1 MPSMRARLSVEVVRP
16 QKSTAGL
23 DLVLP
28 GNVQAFLDT
37 PIYARTNGYLKKWYA
52 DIGAHVKN
60 GQLLAEIDTPEVDDQ
75 LRAARADLANANANY
90 ALAKSTADRWTD
102 MLKSKSVSKQETD
115 EKVGDML
122 AKKATLDAARF
133 NVARLEKTQSF
144 QKVYAPFDGIVTARN
159 VDVGALIDAGSSGGP
174 AKELFHVAQADRLR
188 VYVNVPQA
196 YAQQVRA
203 QQTAFLTLTE
213 TPSKHYPGTVART
226 AGAVDPQQRTMLVE
240 VDVDNRNG
248 DLLPGAYAQVHFAL
262 GTGAAPFTLPGNALL
277 FRPDGVKVATVDAQH
292 KVKLVPVSLG
302 TDFGTRVAIV
312 SGLQG
317 DEQVIL
323 NPQDS
328 IVDGA
333 PVRIV
338 PARRYGR
345 ARSCA
350 GRRSGR
356 FGAAGR
362 AEQGSGMRCRARRE
376 CADRAHASVQI
387 QRGISPDCAV
397 SRRASRGRHS
407 SPSAHRCRT
416 LRGVARPRLTACTV
430 GPDYVKPPATTAA
443 TYKELEGTGWK
454 PAQPADTLTRGA
466 WWSVYADPSLDAL
479 EQQVASANQ
488 NVQAAE
494 ARFRAARATV
504 AQYRSSFFPVVTANR
519 RLFARAVVGERA
531 AQIDRRPHAERLPR
545 ASRRVVGTRPV
556 GPRVAQRRRRESR
569 SAGQRRRRAS
579 RAPVD
584 AGRTRDRL
592 LRAARTRSGAPTSRR
607 HDRGLQAKRS
617 I

>member
-1 MPSMRARLSVEVVRP
+1 MEAKRPDGSASGAGSHGRAAHDPAKVRRTRLVMVVAAVAVLALAAQGIWSRHDAHVALERDAEHASQMSVEVVQP

-52 DIGAHVKN
+52 DIGAHVKA

-75 LRAARADLANANANY
+75 LRAARADLANAEANY

-102 MLKSKSVSKQETD
+102 MLRSKSVSKQETD

-144 QKVYAPFDGIVTARN
+144 QKVYAPFDGTVTARN

-203 QQTAFLTLTE
+203 QQSAFLTLTE
-213 TPSKHYPGTVART
+213 TPSRHYPGSVART

-240 VDVDNRNG
+240 VDVDNRSG
-248 DLLPGAYAQVHFAL
+248 ELLPGAYAQVHFAL
-262 GTGAAPFTLPGNALL
+262 GAGTASFTLPGNALL
-277 FRPDGVKVATVDAQH
+277 FRPDGVKVATVDPQH
-292 KVKLVPVSLG
+292 KVKLLPVSLG

-317 DEQVIL
+317 NEQVIL

-338 PARRYGR
+338 PRKAEGG
-345 ARSCA
+345 AASEGA
-350 GRRSGR
+350 T
-356 FGAAGR
+356 GAAG
-362 AEQGSGMRCRARRE
+362 AA
-376 CADRAHASVQI
+376 ASAPAV
-387 QRGISPDCAV
+387 RGA
-397 SRRASRGRHS
+397 
-407 SPSAHRCRT
+407 
-416 LRGVARPRLTACTV
+416 ARP
-430 GPDYVKPPATTAA
+430 
-443 TYKELEGTGWK
+443 
-454 PAQPADTLTRGA
+454 
-466 WWSVYADPSLDAL
+466 
-479 EQQVASANQ
+479 
-488 NVQAAE
+488 
-494 ARFRAARATV
+494 
-504 AQYRSSFFPVVTANR
+504 
-519 RLFARAVVGERA
+519 
-531 AQIDRRPHAERLPR
+531 
-545 ASRRVVGTRPV
+545 
-556 GPRVAQRRRRESR
+556 
-569 SAGQRRRRAS
+569 
-579 RAPVD
+579 
-584 AGRTRDRL
+584 
-592 LRAARTRSGAPTSRR
+592 AART
-607 HDRGLQAKRS
+607 
-617 I
+617 

>member
-1 MPSMRARLSVEVVRP
+1 MEGKRPDGSNAALDPSKGKRTRWIIVAVVVIVVLLAAQGIWSRHDAHAALERDAEHASQMSVEVVRP

-75 LRAARADLANANANY
+75 LRAARADLANADANY
-90 ALAKSTADRWTD
+90 ALAKSTADRWTE

-122 AKKATLDAARF
+122 AKKGTLDAARF

-196 YAQQVRA
+196 YAQEVHA

-213 TPSKHYPGTVART
+213 TPSRHYPGTVART

-262 GTGAAPFTLPGNALL
+262 GAGAAPFTLPGNALL
-277 FRPDGVKVATVDAQH
+277 FRPDGVKVATVDPQH
-292 KVKLVPVSLG
+292 KVKLLPVSLG
-302 TDFGTRVAIV
+302 TDFGTRVAIA

-317 DEQVIL
+317 GEQVIL

-338 PARRYGR
+338 QGK
-345 ARSCA
+345 A
-350 GRRSGR
+350 GASAGSAAGASGAAAGAE
-356 FGAAGR
+356 GAAG
-362 AEQGSGMRCRARRE
+362 ASG
-376 CADRAHASVQI
+376 
-387 QRGISPDCAV
+387 
-397 SRRASRGRHS
+397 
-407 SPSAHRCRT
+407 
-416 LRGVARPRLTACTV
+416 
-430 GPDYVKPPATTAA
+430 AA
-443 TYKELEGTGWK
+443 AGAEGT
-454 PAQPADTLTRGA
+454 AGA
-466 WWSVYADPSLDAL
+466 SGATAGAEGATGAPGAAAASAPIAH
-479 EQQVASANQ
+479 VASLQ
-488 NVQAAE
+488 S
-494 ARFRAARATV
+494 ARM
-504 AQYRSSFFPVVTANR
+504 S
-519 RLFARAVVGERA
+519 L
-531 AQIDRRPHAERLPR
+531 
-545 ASRRVVGTRPV
+545 
-556 GPRVAQRRRRESR
+556 
-569 SAGQRRRRAS
+569 
-579 RAPVD
+579 
-584 AGRTRDRL
+584 
-592 LRAARTRSGAPTSRR
+592 
-607 HDRGLQAKRS
+607 
-617 I
+617 

>member
-1 MPSMRARLSVEVVRP
+1 MEGKRPDESSTALNPATQKRARWIIVAVAAVVAVLAAQGIWSRHDAHAALERDAEHASQTSVEVVRP

-52 DIGAHVKN
+52 DIGAKVKN

-90 ALAKSTADRWTD
+90 ALAKSTADRWTE

-122 AKKATLDAARF
+122 AKKGTLDAARF

-196 YAQQVRA
+196 YALQVRA

-277 FRPDGVKVATVDAQH
+277 FRPDGVKVATVNPQH
-292 KVKLVPVSLG
+292 KVKLLPVSLG
-302 TDFGTRVAIV
+302 TDFGTRVAIA

-317 DEQVIL
+317 NEQVIL

-338 PARRYGR
+338 PGK
-345 ARSCA
+345 A
-350 GRRSGR
+350 GGGAGGASSASGASGAS
-356 FGAAGR
+356 GAAAPG
-362 AEQGSGMRCRARRE
+362 E
-376 CADRAHASVQI
+376 
-387 QRGISPDCAV
+387 
-397 SRRASRGRHS
+397 
-407 SPSAHRCRT
+407 
-416 LRGVARPRLTACTV
+416 GVAGASGATAV
-430 GPDYVKPPATTAA
+430 GAGARDASGAAAASAPAAHVA
-443 TYKELEGTGWK
+443 SLQ
-454 PAQPADTLTRGA
+454 AVRDTL
-466 WWSVYADPSLDAL
+466 
-479 EQQVASANQ
+479 
-488 NVQAAE
+488 
-494 ARFRAARATV
+494 
-504 AQYRSSFFPVVTANR
+504 
-519 RLFARAVVGERA
+519 
-531 AQIDRRPHAERLPR
+531 
-545 ASRRVVGTRPV
+545 
-556 GPRVAQRRRRESR
+556 
-569 SAGQRRRRAS
+569 
-579 RAPVD
+579 
-584 AGRTRDRL
+584 
-592 LRAARTRSGAPTSRR
+592 
-607 HDRGLQAKRS
+607 
-617 I
+617 

>member
-1 MPSMRARLSVEVVRP
+1 MEGQRPDGSGSTRNAAQGHRARWIGIAAAVVVVALAVQGIWSRYDAHAELERDAEHASQTSVEVVHP
-16 QKSTAGL
+16 QKSTSGPA
-23 DLVLP
+23 LVLP

-75 LRAARADLANANANY
+75 LRAARADLANAEANY

-122 AKKATLDAARF
+122 AKKGTLDAARF

-203 QQTAFLTLTE
+203 QQNAFLTLTE
-213 TPSKHYPGTVART
+213 TPSKHYPGVVART

-262 GTGAAPFTLPGNALL
+262 GTDVAAFTLPGNTLL

-292 KVKLVPVSLG
+292 KVRLVSVSLG

-312 SGLQG
+312 SGLRG

-338 PARRYGR
+338 A
-345 ARSCA
+345 AKA
-350 GRRSGR
+350 E
-356 FGAAGR
+356 GA
-362 AEQGSGMRCRARRE
+362 
-376 CADRAHASVQI
+376 
-387 QRGISPDCAV
+387 
-397 SRRASRGRHS
+397 
-407 SPSAHRCRT
+407 
-416 LRGVARPRLTACTV
+416 
-430 GPDYVKPPATTAA
+430 
-443 TYKELEGTGWK
+443 TG
-454 PAQPADTLTRGA
+454 
-466 WWSVYADPSLDAL
+466 
-479 EQQVASANQ
+479 
-488 NVQAAE
+488 
-494 ARFRAARATV
+494 
-504 AQYRSSFFPVVTANR
+504 
-519 RLFARAVVGERA
+519 
-531 AQIDRRPHAERLPR
+531 
-545 ASRRVVGTRPV
+545 
-556 GPRVAQRRRRESR
+556 
-569 SAGQRRRRAS
+569 AS
-579 RAPVD
+579 RAEG
-584 AGRTRDRL
+584 A
-592 LRAARTRSGAPTSRR
+592 SGASGASGAAAVEGATGSASATDAALACVYGPRTM
-607 HDRGLQAKRS
+607 QAS
-617 I
+617 S

>member
-1 MPSMRARLSVEVVRP
+1 MEAQGPDGSGSARDPAKARRTRWLIVVAAVVVIVLAAQGIRSRHAAHAALERDAGHASQMSVEVVRP
-16 QKSTAGL
+16 QKSAAGL

-37 PIYARTNGYLKKWYA
+37 PIYARTSGYLRKWYA
-52 DIGAHVKN
+52 DIGAHVKS

-75 LRAARADLANANANY
+75 LRAARADLANADANH
-90 ALAKSTADRWTD
+90 ALAKSTAERWNE

-144 QKVYAPFDGIVTARN
+144 QKVYAPFDGTVTARN
-159 VDVGALIDAGSSGGP
+159 VDVGALIDAGSAGGP

-188 VYVNVPQA
+188 VYVNVPQG

-213 TPSKHYPGTVART
+213 TPSRRYPGTVART

-248 DLLPGAYAQVHFAL
+248 ELLPGAYAQVHFAL
-262 GTGAAPFTLPGNALL
+262 GAGAAPFTLPGNALL
-277 FRPDGVKVATVDAQH
+277 FRPDGVKVATVDATR

-302 TDFGTRVAIV
+302 TDFGTRVAIA

-338 PARRYGR
+338 PRKAEG
-345 ARSCA
+345 ATGGDGPASA
-350 GRRSGR
+350 SGS
-356 FGAAGR
+356 GAA
-362 AEQGSGMRCRARRE
+362 ASDENAASA
-376 CADRAHASVQI
+376 ASAAAAHS
-387 QRGISPDCAV
+387 
-397 SRRASRGRHS
+397 
-407 SPSAHRCRT
+407 
-416 LRGVARPRLTACTV
+416 
-430 GPDYVKPPATTAA
+430 
-443 TYKELEGTGWK
+443 
-454 PAQPADTLTRGA
+454 
-466 WWSVYADPSLDAL
+466 
-479 EQQVASANQ
+479 ASANY
-488 NVQAAE
+488 AD
-494 ARFRAARATV
+494 ARA
-504 AQYRSSFFPVVTANR
+504 SS
-519 RLFARAVVGERA
+519 
-531 AQIDRRPHAERLPR
+531 
-545 ASRRVVGTRPV
+545 S
-556 GPRVAQRRRRESR
+556 
-569 SAGQRRRRAS
+569 
-579 RAPVD
+579 
-584 AGRTRDRL
+584 
-592 LRAARTRSGAPTSRR
+592 
-607 HDRGLQAKRS
+607 
-617 I
+617 